1 MKKIFELKEEVEAGF
16 ASLKYCFFV
25 CMYCSLDQLATIN
38 NINFVST
45 FSDFSKGIY
54 NEKTVVLIKSNQEN
68 RKQRFKISNEVF
80 FVSFVMIE

>member
-45 FSDFSKGIY
+45 SANFSKGMN
-54 NEKTVVLIKSNQEN
+54 NEKTVILLKSNPLIKNCVKN
-68 RKQRFKISNEVF
+68 
-80 FVSFVMIE
+80 

>member
-16 ASLKYCFFV
+16 ASLKYWFFV

-45 FSDFSKGIY
+45 SANFSKGIY
-54 NEKTVVLIKSNQEN
+54 NEKTVILIKVI
-68 RKQRFKISNEVF
+68 RY
-80 FVSFVMIE
+80 